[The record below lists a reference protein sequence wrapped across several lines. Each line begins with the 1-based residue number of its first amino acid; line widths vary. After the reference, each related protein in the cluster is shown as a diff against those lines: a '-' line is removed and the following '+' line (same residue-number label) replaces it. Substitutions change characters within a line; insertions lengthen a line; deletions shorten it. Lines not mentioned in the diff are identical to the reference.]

1 MSATRRQHGTLKRLQ
16 RVVRGVMAIGLVLG
30 ATAACPQST
39 EDHRISLH
47 LRKNPGDTLLVWAGD
62 KAHEAPDFL
71 AVVDF
76 DRDSPHYG
84 KILRIV
90 PLPARLL
97 GAGVVGNE
105 PHHVGLSRDG
115 RTLALGGLLSFLR
128 GQDQVFFFDVTNPLN
143 PKFVGSSNPS
153 TASITDEFASLSS
166 GGFLVTFMGGPK
178 GAHPGRVL
186 EYDANLN
193 VVRTLPTPTDDGE
206 HLFNP
211 HGISIDEANN
221 LMVTSD
227 YVCPVS
233 TLHIG
238 GGVPHLDGSIRVW
251 DLAKR
256 SITRTIVVGDNVG
269 TMDVRLIPGDA
280 RHRAFTAGMNDNQL
294 YLVDTQRGTATAVFD
309 FSPYG
314 VIAVPAP
321 PIWPQLLNINK
332 AGTRLFVTL
341 NFAGQAGKVV
351 MLDITDPEHP
361 HAAGTEPD
369 AGVVDLGLN
378 SGPHYLTLTADEDR
392 LVVSDYFLV
401 EDLVPSGVIN
411 AEGDM
416 KIHVIN
422 VFNDHL
428 EVDPGFSLDF
438 SHDVLTGP
446 AHPHGMVVLPA
457 RED

>member
-1 MSATRRQHGTLKRLQ
+1 MRKFIVSEVAMLMAT
-16 RVVRGVMAIGLVLG
+16 IGLLLG
-30 ATAACPQST
+30 ATAAFAQSA
-39 EDHRISLH
+39 ENNPLRLH
-47 LRKNPGDTLLVWAGD
+47 LHQDHGDTLLVWAGD

-76 DRDSPHYG
+76 DRDSRHYG
-84 KILRIV
+84 EILRIV
-90 PLPARLL
+90 PLPARIL
-97 GAGVVGNE
+97 GAGAVGNE
-105 PHHVGLSRDG
+105 PHHIGLSRDG

-128 GQDQVFFFDVTNPLN
+128 GQDQVFFFDVTQPLK
-143 PKFVGSSNPS
+143 PKFISSSNPS
-153 TASITDEFASLSS
+153 TASITDEFAPLST
-166 GGFLVTFMGGPK
+166 GGFLATFMGGPA

-193 VVRTLPTPTDDGE
+193 VVQTLPTPTDDAE
-206 HLFNP
+206 HPFNP
-211 HGISIDEANN
+211 HGISIDEAHN

-238 GGVPHLDGSIRVW
+238 GGVPHLNGSIRVW
-251 DLAKR
+251 NLAKR
-256 SITRTIVVGDNVG
+256 SVTRTIVVGDHVG

-280 RHRAFTAGMNDNQL
+280 RHRAFTAGMTDNQL
-294 YLVDTQRGTATAVFD
+294 YLVDTQRGTAKAVFD
-309 FSPYG
+309 FAPYA
-314 VIAVPAP
+314 VMAVPAP

-351 MLDITDPEHP
+351 MLDIADPERP
-361 HAAGTEPD
+361 HAVGAEPD

-378 SGPHYLTLTADEDR
+378 SGPHYLTLTSDEDR

-416 KIHVIN
+416 KVHVIN

-428 EVDPGFSLDF
+428 ERDTRFNLDF

-446 AHPHGMVVLPA
+446 AHPHGLVVLPG
-457 RED
+457 RDG

>member
-1 MSATRRQHGTLKRLQ
+1 VACSA
-16 RVVRGVMAIGLVLG
+16 
-30 ATAACPQST
+30 
-39 EDHRISLH
+39 
-47 LRKNPGDTLLVWAGD
+47 
-62 KAHEAPDFL
+62 
-71 AVVDF
+71 
-76 DRDSPHYG
+76 
-84 KILRIV
+84 
-90 PLPARLL
+90 
-97 GAGVVGNE
+97 
-105 PHHVGLSRDG
+105 
-115 RTLALGGLLSFLR
+115 FLR
-128 GQDQVFFFDVTNPLN
+128 GQDQVFFFDVTQPLK
-143 PKFVGSSNPS
+143 PRFIGSNNPS
-153 TASITDEFASLSS
+153 TASITDEFAPLST
-166 GGFLVTFMGGPK
+166 GGFLATFMGGPA

-193 VVRTLPTPTDDGE
+193 VVRTLPTPTDDAE
-206 HLFNP
+206 HPFNP
-211 HGISIDEANN
+211 HGISIDEAHN

-233 TLHIG
+233 TLHVG
-238 GGVPHLDGSIRVW
+238 GGVPHLNGSIRVW
-251 DLAKR
+251 NLAKR
-256 SITRTIVVGDNVG
+256 SVTRTIAVGDHAG

-294 YLVDTQRGTATAVFD
+294 YLVDTQRGTARAVFD
-309 FSPYG
+309 FAPYA
-314 VIAVPAP
+314 VSAVPAP

-351 MLDITDPEHP
+351 MLDIADPEAP
-361 HAAGTEPD
+361 HAVGAEPD

-378 SGPHYLTLTADEDR
+378 SGPHYLTLTSDEDR

-422 VFNDHL
+422 VFSDHL
-428 EVDPGFSLDF
+428 ELDTSFNLDF

-446 AHPHGMVVLPA
+446 AHPHGLVVLPG
-457 RED
+457 RDG